1 MGCYCKTIFLIA
13 FYKTVEWGS
22 YLTNQCDSSL
32 SKELRGLS
40 KTCLKRKPVH
50 ESMNKFSA
58 LNYGKLVLPTAA
70 SVSGKARKN
79 RQ

>member
-40 KTCLKRKPVH
+40 KPVH